1 MDLPHHSLV
10 TECTTRWGTH
20 YKMLERILEQERALV
35 QILRADPKTTHLKP
49 RWQDTEV
56 MESVVSAL
64 KPISDLTDIL
74 SGEERVTA
82 SCLKPLLNH
91 LHNEALAE
99 KEGDTTLKSD
109 IQQRIKEYMKRKYDD
124 ESVMSTLNIS
134 CCLDPRFMLKYCDD
148 DDEAIAIRQSIIQQG
163 LVIARRMEE
172 QQPPRPPADGE
183 NERQEESTGPS
194 AAPTKKRRLVDI
206 LCTTNSP
213 QEGMSNEERV
223 KEELSRYLGYNR
235 PEINTSPLEWWKHHS
250 KDLLYLSIL
259 SKKYLSVCAT
269 SCPSERVFSTSGNI
283 ITAKRNCLKPDKVDK
298 LVFLAKNL

>member
-1 MDLPHHSLV
+1 MDLLHHSLV
-10 TECTTRWGTH
+10 TECTTRWGTR

-35 QILRADPKTTHLKP
+35 QILGADPKTTHLKP

-134 CCLDPRFMLKYCDD
+134 CCLNPGSC
-148 DDEAIAIRQSIIQQG
+148 S
-163 LVIARRMEE
+163 
-172 QQPPRPPADGE
+172 
-183 NERQEESTGPS
+183 STVMMMM
-194 AAPTKKRRLVDI
+194 KQL
-206 LCTTNSP
+206 
-213 QEGMSNEERV
+213 
-223 KEELSRYLGYNR
+223 
-235 PEINTSPLEWWKHHS
+235 
-250 KDLLYLSIL
+250 
-259 SKKYLSVCAT
+259 LSV
-269 SCPSERVFSTSGNI
+269 
-283 ITAKRNCLKPDKVDK
+283 KV
-298 LVFLAKNL
+298 